1 MYGYGVHMQLSRDV
15 LSIAAQGDI
24 DSMLAAALRLA
35 QSRLTD
41 SSAFDPFALVTNL
54 EGRLLSAEVDLAG
67 LGKHPES
74 EHIAE
79 AITVQLRTVAS
90 TARASA
96 IIVNTRLSERK
107 TDAVEVRLEHREGVA
122 MLVFLPYK
130 RARFGGTI
138 DFGDLMPFPAKQEIF
153 A

>member
-35 QSRLTD
+35 QARLTD
-41 SSAFDPFALVTNL
+41 SSAFDPFALVIDL

-74 EHIAE
+74 EQIAE
-79 AITVQLRTVAS
+79 AITIQLRTVAS

-122 MLVFLPYK
+122 LLVLLPYK